1 LWFLRHFKT
10 EKKGLKIVQNLCE
23 VPLLKIKI
31 LSNQLSYKDGNKINK
46 ISHLLCCLLTV
57 KISGFFTN
65 SVCINPFNLMH
76 IAVVTAPGTA
86 LGQCQ
91 NAQSKVVLCLG
102 KK

>member
-10 EKKGLKIVQNLCE
+10 EKKGLKILQNLCE

-31 LSNQLSYKDGNKINK
+31 NKIL
-46 ISHLLCCLLTV
+46 HLLCCLLTV

-65 SVCINPFNLMH
+65 SVCINPFNFMH